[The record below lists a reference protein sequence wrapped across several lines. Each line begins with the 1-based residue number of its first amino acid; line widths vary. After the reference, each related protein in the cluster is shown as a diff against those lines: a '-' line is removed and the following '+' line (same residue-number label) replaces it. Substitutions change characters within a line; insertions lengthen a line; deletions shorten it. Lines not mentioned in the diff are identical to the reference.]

1 MLRLALIQIRAIAV
15 NVWRSSVRDRILLI
29 LWASA
34 LLFIFFSIV
43 LAKMVIGNEDL
54 ALQTTGFWIMGIW
67 GLISVLYLGSNIVRQ
82 EIYQK
87 TIYFVLS
94 RPVHRTTFLLGKF
107 FGMVI
112 VLASLFVILALCWLV
127 LLLSKG
133 VSLNAGHFV
142 ALGFIFGEWVLL
154 ASFSLFFAAFTSPL
168 LHNFFLVG
176 LSFLGHW
183 SRDLYLF
190 SQNAHSAI
198 AKTLLSVIY
207 HVLPNLDALNFRQAA
222 LYNEPINAGLLMLT
236 GGVLLAWML
245 TALVGANLIFSRRR
259 LL

>member
-1 MLRLALIQIRAIAV
+1 MLRLALIQMRAIAV
-15 NVWRSSVRDRILLI
+15 NVWRASVRDRILLI

-34 LLFIFFSIV
+34 LLCILFSLV
-43 LAKMVIGNEDL
+43 LGKMTIGNEDL
-54 ALQTTGFWIMGIW
+54 ALQTTGFWVIGIW

-82 EIYQK
+82 EIYQR

-94 RPVHRTTFLLGKF
+94 RPVHRTSFLLGKF
-107 FGMVI
+107 FGMII
-112 VLASLFVILALCWLV
+112 VLASLFFILALCWLL

-133 VSLNAGHFV
+133 VPLNAGHFV
-142 ALGFIFGEWVLL
+142 ALGFIFGEWILL

-190 SQNAHSAI
+190 SQNAESAI
-198 AKTLLSVIY
+198 AKTLLSIIY

-222 LYNEPINAGLLMLT
+222 LYNEPLNAGMLMLA

-245 TALVGANLIFSRRR
+245 TALVSANLIFSRRR

>member
-1 MLRLALIQIRAIAV
+1 MSRLAWIQMRAIAV
-15 NVWRSSVRDRILLI
+15 NVWRASVRDRILLI
-29 LWASA
+29 LWATA
-34 LLFIFFSIV
+34 LLFIFFSLV
-43 LAKMVIGNEDL
+43 LGKMTIGNEDL
-54 ALQTTGFWIMGIW
+54 ALQTTGFWVIGIW

-112 VLASLFVILALCWLV
+112 VLASLFVILALCWLL

-133 VSLNAGHFV
+133 VPLNAGHLI

-190 SQNAHSAI
+190 SQNAESAI
-198 AKTLLSVIY
+198 AKSLLSVIY

-222 LYNEPINAGLLMLT
+222 LYNEPINAGMLMLA

-245 TALVGANLIFSRRR
+245 TALVGANLVFSRRK

>member
-1 MLRLALIQIRAIAV
+1 MFRLALIQMRAIAV
-15 NVWRSSVRDRILLI
+15 NVWRASIRDRILLI

-34 LLFIFFSIV
+34 LVCLMFS
-43 LAKMVIGNEDL
+43 LTLGKMTFGDEL
-54 ALQTTGFWIMGIW
+54 RTLQTTGFWVMGIW

-94 RPVHRTTFLLGKF
+94 RPVHRTSFLLGKF
-107 FGMVI
+107 FGMII

-127 LLLSKG
+127 ILLSKG
-133 VSLNAGHFV
+133 VPLNAGHFV

-190 SQNAHSAI
+190 SQNAESAI
-198 AKTLLSVIY
+198 AKTLLSIIY

-222 LYNEPINAGLLMLT
+222 LYNEPINAGLLVLA

-245 TALVGANLIFSRRR
+245 FALVGANLIFSRRK